1 MNKSKIIIFL
11 LILTAVLHSCVKPED
26 LLDSD
31 SATKSFAELV
41 VPANFGWKT
50 SKTLNISVVLPN
62 NGTIQSLI
70 ITNSSGTK
78 RYFQGY
84 PDDGSRTVNTIITI
98 PSYENKLKVI
108 YNGTN
113 GATLDVGSSNSLSYN
128 FNTSNKSAKKSA
140 IAQINLGSIAD
151 FTLYSVTGAISNAG
165 ISNITG
171 NIGTNTGAISGFGSP
186 SILNGIIHNGN
197 SVTTQA
203 AIDLK
208 NLITQIN
215 NIATT
220 NSTHAPAFGS
230 ETLTPGVYAIGGA
243 SSIAG
248 TLTLDAQGD
257 SNALFIFK
265 NGGAFTTG
273 AGAKVVLI
281 NGASADNVFWL
292 ASGAVS
298 MAASTRFS
306 GNLIAN
312 VGAVDLGDGG
322 ELNGRMLSTT
332 GAVSLTNC
340 RTLIELPSYSGT
352 LAFEDLWPSKG
363 DYDFNDLVVDYDFK
377 IIKNN
382 QENVKV
388 ITATFVLKAYG
399 AAVHSG
405 FGFTLPTLEPEDVLS
420 VSGYDVVNNTVF
432 KIGSNGLENGQ
443 SKPTIIVFDDA
454 YRVMPTKTGGT
465 GANTKL
471 AYGYTKPVTIVVKI
485 TLADN
490 ANIKFSKLNVGT
502 VNPFMILGTS
512 VNGAPGS
519 RGKEIHLANY
529 KPSDLFDVNYFGK
542 SDDRSSPST
551 GRYFVTANNHPF
563 AIDVAETFDWVVE
576 YQKIT
581 DAHKMFGEW
590 AVSGGSIYEDW
601 YKNNLEFRDNRLV
614 YPTNVRN

>member
-1 MNKSKIIIFL
+1 MNKGKIIIFL

-26 LLDSD
+26 LLDTD
-31 SATKSFAELV
+31 SATKSFADLV

-98 PSYENKLKVI
+98 PSYESKLKVI

-113 GATLDVGSSNSLSYN
+113 GATLDLGSSNSLSYN
-128 FNTSNKSAKKSA
+128 FNTSNKSAKKTA

-165 ISNITG
+165 ISNVTG
-171 NIGTNTGAISGFGSP
+171 NIGTGTGAITGFGSP

-197 SVTTQA
+197 AVTTQA
-203 AIDLK
+203 AVDLK
-208 NLITQIN
+208 NLIAQIN

-230 ETLTPGVYAIGGA
+230 ETLTPGVYAVGGA
-243 SSIAG
+243 GSIAG

-265 NGGAFTTG
+265 IGGAFTTG

-292 ASGAVS
+292 AKGAVA
-298 MAASTRFS
+298 MAASTSIS
-306 GNLIAN
+306 GNLIAD
-312 VGAVDLGDGG
+312 VGAVSLGAGG

-332 GAVSLTNC
+332 GAVSLYNC

-382 QENVKV
+382 QETVKV

-405 FGFTLPTLEPEDVLS
+405 FGFTLPTLTANDVLS

-432 KIGSNGLENGQ
+432 NIGSNGLENGQ

-454 YRVMPTKTGGT
+454 YRVMPTRTGGT
-465 GANTKL
+465 GANTQL

-502 VNPFMILGTS
+502 VNPFMIVGTS

-542 SDDRSSPST
+542 SDDRSFPSM
-551 GRYFVTANNHPF
+551 GRYFVNADNHPF
-563 AIDVAETFDWVVE
+563 AIDVTDAFDWVVE
-576 YQKIT
+576 YKEIT
-581 DAHKMFGEW
+581 DAHKMFKDW
-590 AVSGGSIYEDW
+590 AESGGSIYRDW
-601 YKNNLEFRDNRLV
+601 HKNNLEFRDQRLV

>member
-1 MNKSKIIIFL
+1 MNKGKIIIFL

-26 LLDSD
+26 LLDTD
-31 SATKSFAELV
+31 SATKSFADLV

-98 PSYENKLKVI
+98 PSYESKLKVI

-113 GATLDVGSSNSLSYN
+113 GATLDLGSSNSLSYN
-128 FNTSNKSAKKSA
+128 FNTSNKSAKKTA

-165 ISNITG
+165 ISNVTG
-171 NIGTNTGAISGFGSP
+171 NIGTGTGAITGFGSP

-197 SVTTQA
+197 AVTTQA
-203 AIDLK
+203 AVDLK
-208 NLITQIN
+208 NLIAQIN

-230 ETLTPGVYAIGGA
+230 ETLTPGVYAVGGA
-243 SSIAG
+243 GSIAG

-265 NGGAFTTG
+265 IGGAFTTG

-292 ASGAVS
+292 AKGAVA
-298 MAASTRFS
+298 MAAPTSIS
-306 GNLIAN
+306 GNLIAD
-312 VGAVDLGDGG
+312 VGAVSLGAGG

-332 GAVSLTNC
+332 GAVSLYNC

-382 QENVKV
+382 QETVKV

-405 FGFTLPTLEPEDVLS
+405 FGFTLPTLTANDVLS

-432 KIGSNGLENGQ
+432 NIGSNGLENGQ

-454 YRVMPTKTGGT
+454 YRVMPTRTGGT
-465 GANTKL
+465 GANTQL

-502 VNPFMILGTS
+502 VNPFMIVGTS

-529 KPSDLFDVNYFGK
+529 EPSDLFNTSYFGK
-542 SDDRSSPST
+542 SDDRSFPSM
-551 GRYFVTANNHPF
+551 GRYFVNANNHPF

-576 YQKIT
+576 YKKIT
-581 DAHKMFGEW
+581 DAHKMFRDW
-590 AVSGGSIYEDW
+590 AESGGSKYDDW
-601 YKNNLEFRDNRLV
+601 YKNNMEYRANTFL